1 MATAR
6 DKCPLLVTPLGMK
19 KVTKYLRGK
28 IYIPKA
34 IAEEVGLEEGDRVEV
49 SVGGPKTLVVRL
61 LKETPD
67 EVLERLL
74 EEPLEIGVP
83 DRIERSEIYEDLR

>member
-1 MATAR
+1 
-6 DKCPLLVTPLGMK
+6 MK
-19 KVTKYLRGK
+19 KITKYVRGK

-34 IAEEVGLEEGDRVEV
+34 IADIVGLEEGDRVEI
-49 SVGGPKTLVVRL
+49 SVEGPKVLSIRL

-67 EVLERLL
+67 EVLEKLL

-83 DRIERSEIYEDLR
+83 GKIERREIYEDLY